1 MIKGDD
7 LLLDL
12 EGQMNTIKL
21 PLMAL
26 KLDELYRSPGYLHMD
41 KLDFLSALIA
51 PEFKDKVTKTINN
64 RLRTAHIIGT
74 PCEISSCKDSRIRQ
88 YEPHGVP
95 KRLATLSFIEEGQN
109 VCILGASDSGKTY
122 LAKALGASACEKYR
136 VSYNRCSELLE
147 SLVALKNENY
157 GLGYKSTTSTE
168 RVYGMT
174 ESNTEVNS
182 CFFTS
187 YSRKT
192 VMEDAAETLSIAA
205 TFSAKVTP
213 LEVDTALRRKV
224 ILLSEAFQREYET
237 LSPFITG
244 KVLFCDRRLG

>member
-157 GLGYKSTTSTE
+157 CSYEKRMRKLLNFQLLILDDFLLNTITDE
-168 RVYGMT
+168 R
-174 ESNTEVNS
+174 EV
-182 CFFTS
+182 
-187 YSRKT
+187 K
-192 VMEDAAETLSIAA
+192 
-205 TFSAKVTP
+205 
-213 LEVDTALRRKV
+213 
-224 ILLSEAFQREYET
+224 ILLEIMEKRIELSRSTIICSQREPESWKSMIMNDEVSSNAIMKRATKHYIVMIQLKGT
-237 LSPFITG
+237 S
-244 KVLFCDRRLG
+244 

>member
-12 EGQMNTIKL
+12 EEQMNTIKL

-74 PCEISSCKDSRIRQ
+74 PCEISSCKDTRIRQ

-157 GLGYKSTTSTE
+157 GSYEKRMRKLLNFQLLILDDFLLNTITDE
-168 RVYGMT
+168 R
-174 ESNTEVNS
+174 EV
-182 CFFTS
+182 
-187 YSRKT
+187 K
-192 VMEDAAETLSIAA
+192 
-205 TFSAKVTP
+205 
-213 LEVDTALRRKV
+213 
-224 ILLSEAFQREYET
+224 ILLEIMEKRIELSRSTIICSQREPESWKSMIMNDEVSSNAIMKRATKHYIVMIQLKGT
-237 LSPFITG
+237 S
-244 KVLFCDRRLG
+244 

>member
-12 EGQMNTIKL
+12 EEQMNTIKL

-26 KLDELYRSPGYLHMD
+26 KLDELYRSPDYPHMD

-74 PCEISSCKDSRIRQ
+74 PCEITSCKDSRTRK

-95 KRLATLSFIEEGQN
+95 KLLSSLNFIEDGQN

-157 GLGYKSTTSTE
+157 SSYEKRMRRLLNFRLLILDDFLLNTITDE
-168 RVYGMT
+168 R
-174 ESNTEVNS
+174 EV
-182 CFFTS
+182 
-187 YSRKT
+187 K
-192 VMEDAAETLSIAA
+192 
-205 TFSAKVTP
+205 
-213 LEVDTALRRKV
+213 
-224 ILLSEAFQREYET
+224 ILLEIMEKRIELSRSTIICSQREPESWKSMIMNDEVSSNAIMKRATRHYIVMIQLKGT
-237 LSPFITG
+237 S
-244 KVLFCDRRLG
+244 

>member
-12 EGQMNTIKL
+12 EEQMNTIKL

-26 KLDELYRSPGYLHMD
+26 KLDELYRSPDYPHMD

-74 PCEISSCKDSRIRQ
+74 PCEITSCKDSRTRK

-95 KRLATLSFIEEGQN
+95 KLLSSLNFIEDGQN
-109 VCILGASDSGKTY
+109 VCILGSSDSGKTY

-157 GLGYKSTTSTE
+157 SSYEKRMRRLLNFQLLILDDFLLNTITDE
-168 RVYGMT
+168 R
-174 ESNTEVNS
+174 EV
-182 CFFTS
+182 
-187 YSRKT
+187 K
-192 VMEDAAETLSIAA
+192 
-205 TFSAKVTP
+205 
-213 LEVDTALRRKV
+213 
-224 ILLSEAFQREYET
+224 ILLEIMEKRIELSRSTIICSQREPESWKSMIMNDEVSSNAIMKRATRHYIVMIQLKGT
-237 LSPFITG
+237 S
-244 KVLFCDRRLG
+244 

>member
-12 EGQMNTIKL
+12 EEQMNTIKL

-26 KLDELYRSPGYLHMD
+26 KLDELYRSPDYPHMD

-74 PCEISSCKDSRIRQ
+74 PCEITSCKDSRTRN

-95 KRLATLSFIEEGQN
+95 KLLSSLNFIEDGQN

-157 GLGYKSTTSTE
+157 SSYEKRMRRLLNFQLLILDDFLLNTITDE
-168 RVYGMT
+168 R
-174 ESNTEVNS
+174 EV
-182 CFFTS
+182 
-187 YSRKT
+187 K
-192 VMEDAAETLSIAA
+192 
-205 TFSAKVTP
+205 
-213 LEVDTALRRKV
+213 
-224 ILLSEAFQREYET
+224 ILLEIMEKRIELSRSTIICSQREPQSWKSMIMNDEVSSNAIMKRATRHYIVMIQLKGT
-237 LSPFITG
+237 S
-244 KVLFCDRRLG
+244 